1 MAAKKKPARKMN
13 FLKRVQ
19 QSAKVKSVR
28 KKILVEK
35 RKLKKLSGDYKRAV
49 KSEARRMSR

>member
-1 MAAKKKPARKMN
+1 MATKKKPARKMN

>member
-1 MAAKKKPARKMN
+1 MATKKRPARKMN

-28 KKILVEK
+28 KKILAEK
-35 RKLKKLSGDYKRAV
+35 KKLKKLSGDYKRAV